1 LRQTREDT
9 IRQKQQQD
17 ECSEGHL
24 VMSKTGEGYNKE
36 TDLQKREEKNGC
48 IKRYQLL
55 NGMER
60 KLKLP

>member
-1 LRQTREDT
+1 LKQTGADT
-9 IRQKQQQD
+9 ISERQPQD

-24 VMSKTGEGYNKE
+24 VMRETGVGYNKG
-36 TDLQKREEKNGC
+36 TDSQRDRKNGC
-48 IKRYQLL
+48 IKRYLLL